1 MGEEGGDG
9 GEREEGG
16 EGEEKE
22 KRETR
27 RSEEQRKVKSDEL
40 EVGIGGTHVRFKR
53 GGRRDGGELV
63 QAEATGTRDGEIGD

>member
-1 MGEEGGDG
+1 VGEEGGDG
-9 GEREEGG
+9 GEGE

-22 KRETR
+22 GREEKERR

>member
-1 MGEEGGDG
+1 
-9 GEREEGG
+9 
-16 EGEEKE
+16 
-22 KRETR
+22 
-27 RSEEQRKVKSDEL
+27 L

>member
-9 GEREEGG
+9 GEREEG
-16 EGEEKE
+16 E